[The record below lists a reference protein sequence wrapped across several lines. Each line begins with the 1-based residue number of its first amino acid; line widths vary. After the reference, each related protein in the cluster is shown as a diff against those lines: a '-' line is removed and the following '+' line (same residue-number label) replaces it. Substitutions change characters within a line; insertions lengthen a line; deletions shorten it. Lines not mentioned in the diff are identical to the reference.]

1 MVRWCFHGSS
11 VRSWFTVCL
20 FLIHRWLIGGSW
32 VDRGCCCWFAMGRC
46 WLADVSWMIR
56 WWFAG
61 GSLVVLGWFVGVA
74 VGS

>member
-1 MVRWCFHGSS
+1 MLLFVRY
-11 VRSWFTVCL
+11 
-20 FLIHRWLIGGSW
+20 
-32 VDRGCCCWFAMGRC
+32 DRCWFADG
-46 WLADVSWMIR
+46 SWMIR